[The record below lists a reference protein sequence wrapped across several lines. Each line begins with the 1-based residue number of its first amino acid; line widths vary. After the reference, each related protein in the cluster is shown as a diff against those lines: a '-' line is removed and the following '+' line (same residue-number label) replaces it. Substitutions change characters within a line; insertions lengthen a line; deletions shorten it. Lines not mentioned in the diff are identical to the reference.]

1 MVSDECRVE
10 RTEKNMKKKIT
21 LLILSAM
28 LLALS
33 VRTEAQQP
41 AGKVP
46 RIGFLDSGSAS
57 DPGNILGVEA
67 FRQGLRDLGYVEGK
81 NINIDYRY
89 DEGKPGRLQE
99 LAEELVRLKV
109 DILLAMDSNC
119 RPSGQEIDCNYSSR
133 LHDRRQS
140 DCSGLVASLARPGGN
155 ANGRHD
161 QFPGIAWQASRTVE
175 GSPSP
180 RSPALAFSVMRTS
193 TTAVQR
199 STENCE
205 GFGC

>member
-1 MVSDECRVE
+1 
-10 RTEKNMKKKIT
+10 MKQLFSI
-21 LLILSAM
+21 LLIVAVVVVG
-28 LLALS
+28 AIAH
-33 VRTEAQQP
+33 AQQP
-41 AGKVP
+41 AAKVP

-57 DPGNILGVEA
+57 DPRNILGVEA

-119 RPSGQEIDCNYSSR
+119 RQRGQEIDRNYSSR

-140 DCSGLVASLARPGGN
+140 DYERACSQSGPAWWQSH
-155 ANGRHD
+155 GRHD
-161 QFPGIAWQASRTVE
+161 QFPGIDWQASRTVE
-175 GSPSP
+175 GIRPQGL
-180 RSPALAFSVMRTS
+180 ALWFFAR
-193 TTAVQR
+193 
-199 STENCE
+199 
-205 GFGC
+205 

>member
-10 RTEKNMKKKIT
+10 RTEKNMKKKLT

-33 VRTEAQQP
+33 VRTDAQQP

-57 DPGNILGVEA
+57 DPRNILGVEA

-119 RPSGQEIDCNYSSR
+119 RPRGQEIDCNYSSR

-140 DCSGLVASLARPGGN
+140 DYERACSQSGPAWRQC
-155 ANGRHD
+155 NGRHD
-161 QFPGIAWQASRTVE
+161 QFPGIDWQASRTVE
-175 GSPSP
+175 GIRPQGL
-180 RSPALAFSVMRTS
+180 ALWLSRRCDA
-193 TTAVQR
+193 QL
-199 STENCE
+199 
-205 GFGC
+205 